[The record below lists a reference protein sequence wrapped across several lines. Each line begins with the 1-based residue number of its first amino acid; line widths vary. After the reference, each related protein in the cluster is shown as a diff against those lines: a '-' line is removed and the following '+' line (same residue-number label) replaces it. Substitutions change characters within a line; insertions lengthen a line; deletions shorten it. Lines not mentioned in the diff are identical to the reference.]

1 MMIIHFTKIAHF
13 DKGLAPP
20 PPNKFPVLPPGG
32 GPLPGGPPCPGGGP
46 LYCGCPGGGPL
57 YPPGGPP

>member
-1 MMIIHFTKIAHF
+1 MGYDIIRLTKFTHF

-46 LYCGCPGGGPL
+46 LYCG
-57 YPPGGPP
+57 